1 MTWVTM
7 FLLRVALHL
16 ECVTVKRQKKK
27 KKNAWV
33 VRGNQRRAAFYI
45 ETGIYHF
52 TVKSRQTDTLQ

>member
-27 KKNAWV
+27 KMPGLSGGIKEELLFTLK
-33 VRGNQRRAAFYI
+33 RGY
-45 ETGIYHF
+45 
-52 TVKSRQTDTLQ
+52 VTLE

>member
-27 KKNAWV
+27 KIAWV

-45 ETGIYHF
+45 ETGICHF
-52 TVKSRQTDTLQ
+52 RVKSRQTDTLQ